1 MTDLEH
7 WLETQGLRQYA
18 RTFAANDIDLDV
30 LGELTDADLEKLGV
44 SLGHRRRLLR
54 ALEALR
60 AQPPATR
67 ASRAVDSDSGE
78 AERRQL
84 TVLFCDLVASTELAN
99 ALDPED
105 ASAYIRR
112 FQDVCAGAIARFDGL
127 VAKFMGDG
135 VLAYFGYPQADEDAA
150 EHAVRSGLAII
161 DALGQLKR
169 PDGRGFQARIGIVT
183 GIVVV
188 GDLLGTGSA
197 RERSIAGETPN
208 LAARLQ
214 AMAEPNTILI
224 GPRTYQ
230 LLGNRF
236 EYESL
241 GERTL
246 KGFAAPVAVWRVL
259 GETSVETRFAATRA
273 PDRRAF
279 VGRSEE
285 SSLLANLWQRACKG
299 EGRAL
304 VISGEAGMGKSR
316 LADVLVEQVMHE
328 RCYRV
333 TCQCSPYHTNSA
345 LHPVVRHLER
355 AAGFAREDGDTEK
368 LDKLEAMLR
377 TSGAVTAS
385 DASLVADLLSLPTTR
400 YPPLELSPPE
410 RKAATL
416 AALVDLLTGLA
427 RAAPVLLLLEDAHWI
442 DPTTKELWIRL
453 IDRISA
459 SRMLA
464 LVTARPEFASP
475 WKERSQASSL
485 ELSRLTPTEAAAL
498 VAATAAPRV
507 LERALVDNIVAKS
520 DGVPLYVEE
529 LTKAVLESSTP
540 GQPSV
545 PATLQDSLM
554 ARLDRLGP
562 AKEIAQVAAVIGHYF
577 SHPLLAALVSQSA
590 GELEGSM
597 NGLIAAG
604 VVYRRGQNGSSSYSF
619 KHALVRDVAYNSL
632 LRTRRQQL
640 HERIGE
646 VLLRDFAFLAESE
659 PELTAHHFHHA
670 ALWDAACTYRERAG
684 DRALAHSSYTECVAH
699 YSEALAEAAQIVQP
713 SERRRRELALLLKL
727 GPPIT
732 LVKGPQSSE
741 AEDVYRRARE
751 HAIALEDEPAL
762 FKATWGLWYN
772 VVMDRLDSA
781 RNYSEELITLG
792 RKSNDDDLLLE
803 AIHCRWATGLIR
815 GDMQTAV
822 DASREGIDRYDRAKH
837 AWMGSVFG
845 GHDLGV
851 CAYAQHAT
859 ALALLGRCAESAQF
873 RQQAIDLAETLGQ
886 ANNRAHALLW
896 VTNAAQIASEYT
908 ELIHHCDASIAL
920 ADKYGLPQAHSH
932 ASFLRA
938 SALAFRGD
946 LEVGVAAMEAEF
958 ARATAI
964 GPFMRFYAGVLADGE
979 LRLGR
984 VDAALEVVRR
994 ALETVAEPG
1003 VGFFVSELHRV
1014 QGLCLLRRGSVA
1026 EGTRSLRTAVDVA
1039 RAQRA
1044 TVLEV
1049 RAAISLAR
1057 AAIAQHRPSEG
1068 VNALSELCASL
1079 PSTFDAPELRQASE
1093 LLSTTR

>member
-1 MTDLEH
+1 M
-7 WLETQGLRQYA
+7 
-18 RTFAANDIDLDV
+18 
-30 LGELTDADLEKLGV
+30 LG
-44 SLGHRRRLLR
+44 R
-54 ALEALR
+54 
-60 AQPPATR
+60 
-67 ASRAVDSDSGE
+67 
-78 AERRQL
+78 
-84 TVLFCDLVASTELAN
+84 
-99 ALDPED
+99 
-105 ASAYIRR
+105 
-112 FQDVCAGAIARFDGL
+112 
-127 VAKFMGDG
+127 
-135 VLAYFGYPQADEDAA
+135 
-150 EHAVRSGLAII
+150 
-161 DALGQLKR
+161 
-169 PDGRGFQARIGIVT
+169 
-183 GIVVV
+183 
-188 GDLLGTGSA
+188 
-197 RERSIAGETPN
+197 
-208 LAARLQ
+208 
-214 AMAEPNTILI
+214 ILI

-246 KGFAAPVAVWRVL
+246 KGFVAPVAVWRVL
-259 GETSVETRFAATRA
+259 GETYAETRFAAKQA
-273 PDRRAF
+273 PDRRPF

-285 SSLLANLWQRACKG
+285 SSLLAKLWQQACKG

-368 LDKLEAMLR
+368 LDKLEAMIR
-377 TSGAVTAS
+377 SSGAVTAS
-385 DASLVADLLSLPTTR
+385 DAGLVADLLSLPTTR
-400 YPPLELSPPE
+400 YPPLDLSPPKH
-410 RKAATL
+410 KAATL

-442 DPTTKELWIRL
+442 DPTTKELWILL
-453 IDRISA
+453 IDRVST

-475 WKERSQASSL
+475 WKERPNVSSL
-485 ELSRLTPTEAAAL
+485 ELSRLSLTEAAGL
-498 VAATAAPRV
+498 VAATTAPRV

-529 LTKAVLESSTP
+529 LTKAVLEASTP

-562 AKEIAQVAAVIGHYF
+562 AKEIAQVASVIGHYF
-577 SHPLLAALVSQSA
+577 SHPLLAALVLQPA

-597 NGLIAAG
+597 NDLIAAG
-604 VVYRRGQNGSSSYSF
+604 VVYRRSQNGSSSYSF

-646 VLLRDFAFLAESE
+646 ILLRDFASLAESE

-713 SERRRRELALLLKL
+713 LDRQRRELALLLKL
-727 GPPIT
+727 GPQLAVI
-732 LVKGPQSSE
+732 KSGKSSE
-741 AEDVYRRARE
+741 VKDVYRRARE
-751 HAIALEDEPAL
+751 HAIALQDEPAL

-772 VVMDRLDSA
+772 AVMDRLDSA
-781 RNYSEELITLG
+781 RSYSEELMTLG
-792 RKSNDDDLLLE
+792 RKLNDDDLLLE
-803 AIHCRWATGLIR
+803 AFHCRWATGQMR
-815 GDMQTAV
+815 GDMRTAL
-822 DASREGIDRYDRAKH
+822 DASREGIGRYDRAKH

-845 GHDLGV
+845 GHDTGV
-851 CAYAQHAT
+851 CAYGQHAT

-886 ANNRAHALLW
+886 AHSLDEALFW
-896 VTNAAQIASEYT
+896 VTCAAQIASEYP
-908 ELIHHCDASIAL
+908 ELIHLCDTSIAL
-920 ADKYGLPQAHSH
+920 AEKYGFQHAH

-958 ARATAI
+958 VRASAR
-964 GPFMRFYAGVLADGE
+964 GPFMRFYAGVLAEGE
-979 LRLGR
+979 LRMGR
-984 VDAALEVVRR
+984 TDAALEVVRR

-1014 QGLCLLRRGSVA
+1014 QGLCLLRIGSA
-1026 EGTRSLRTAVDVA
+1026 ADATRSLRMAVDVA
-1039 RAQRA
+1039 QAQCA

-1049 RAAISLAR
+1049 RAAIDLAR
-1057 AAIAQHRPSEG
+1057 ALIAQHRPSQG
-1068 VNALSELCASL
+1068 VDVLRELCASL

-1093 LLSTTR
+1093 LLSTTH

>member
-18 RTFAANDIDLDV
+18 RTFAANDVDIDV

-44 SLGHRRRLLR
+44 SLGDRRRLLR

-60 AQPPATR
+60 AQPSARRTSH
-67 ASRAVDSDSGE
+67 AMGSGSGE

-112 FQDVCAGAIARFDGL
+112 FQDVCAGETARFDGL

-135 VLAYFGYPQADEDAA
+135 VIAYFGYPQADEDAA

-169 PDGRGFQARIGIVT
+169 PDGSGFQARVGIVT

-188 GDLLGTGSA
+188 GDLLGAGSA

-241 GERTL
+241 GERML

-259 GETSVETRFAATRA
+259 GEASAETRFAATRA

-285 SSLLANLWQRACKG
+285 SSLIANLWQRACKG

-304 VISGEAGMGKSR
+304 VVSGEAGMGKSR

-368 LDKLEAMLR
+368 LDKLEAMLGA
-377 TSGAVTAS
+377 SGAVTAS
-385 DASLVADLLSLPTTR
+385 NASLVAGLLSLPTTR

-410 RKAATL
+410 HKAATL
-416 AALVDLLTGLA
+416 AALVDLLAGLG

-475 WKERSQASSL
+475 WKEHSHVSSL
-485 ELSRLTPTEAAAL
+485 ELSRLSQTEAAAL

-507 LERALVDNIVAKS
+507 LERALVDSIVEKS
-520 DGVPLYVEE
+520 DGIPLYVEE
-529 LTKAVLESSTP
+529 LTKAVLESTTP

-562 AKEIAQVAAVIGHYF
+562 AKEIAQVAAVIGHHF
-577 SHPLLAALVSQSA
+577 SHPLLEALVSPSA
-590 GELEGSM
+590 GELEKSV
-597 NGLIAAG
+597 NGLVAAG
-604 VVYRRGQNGSSSYSF
+604 IVYRRGQDGSSGYSF

-640 HERIGE
+640 HERIGK
-646 VLLRDFAFLAESE
+646 VLLSDFASLAESE

-699 YSEALAEAAQIVQP
+699 YGEALAEAAQIVQP
-713 SERRRRELALLLKL
+713 LERARRELALLLKL
-727 GPPIT
+727 GSPLT
-732 LVKGPQSSE
+732 LVKGPQSPE
-741 AEDVYRRARE
+741 VEDVYRRARE
-751 HAIALEDEPAL
+751 RATALGDEPAL
-762 FKATWGLWYN
+762 FKATWGLWYHA
-772 VVMDRLDSA
+772 VMDRLGVA
-781 RNYSEELITLG
+781 RSYSEELMTLG
-792 RKSNDDDLLLE
+792 RKLDDDHLLLE
-803 AIHCRWATGLIR
+803 AFHCRWATGLVR
-815 GDMQTAV
+815 GDTQTAL
-822 DASREGIDRYDRAKH
+822 DASREGIGRYDRAKH

-845 GHDLGV
+845 GHDAGL
-851 CAYAQHAT
+851 CANAQHAT
-859 ALALLGRCAESAQF
+859 ALALLGRCAESARY
-873 RQQAIDLAETLGQ
+873 RQEAIDLAEALGE
-886 ANNRAHALLW
+886 ANNRAHVLLW

-908 ELIHHCDASIAL
+908 ALIRHCDASIAL

-932 ASFLRA
+932 GSFLRA

-946 LEVGVAAMEAEF
+946 LEAGVAAMEAAF
-958 ARATAI
+958 ARATAL
-964 GPFMRFYAGVLADGE
+964 GPFKRFYAGVLADGE

-984 VDAALEVVRR
+984 IDAALEVARR
-994 ALETVAEPG
+994 ALATVAEPG

-1014 QGLCLLRRGSVA
+1014 EGLCLLHRGSLDEA
-1026 EGTRSLRTAVDVA
+1026 MRSLRTAVDVA

-1044 TVLEV
+1044 TLLEM
-1049 RAAISLAR
+1049 RAAMGLAH
-1057 AAIAQHRPSEG
+1057 AAIAQQRPSEG

-1079 PSTFDAPELRQASE
+1079 PSTFDAPELRQAKE
-1093 LLSTTR
+1093 LLATTR